1 MQILDK
7 RWRQIADRE
16 RALLEHLI
24 EFLQGFGAPPED
36 ASLVRRKLEDLEE
49 LFLLVIVGEF
59 NSGKSA
65 FINALLGE
73 DELSREGVT
82 PTTDR
87 ITVLKHGEEAV
98 ERERRE
104 GILEKE
110 HPNDFLREVAIV
122 DTPGTNAIIRHHE
135 ELSRGFVPR
144 SDLVLFV
151 TSVDRPFTESE
162 REYLELIRDWGKK
175 IVLVV
180 NKVDLLRGEE
190 DRDQVRHFV
199 EEGVNSMLGLKP
211 PIFFVSAYLA
221 RKAKAIGP
229 GLESEALLQASGFE
243 ELERYVRDLL
253 DEEGRVRL
261 KLESPLGVVEEL
273 VRRYGLAVDERMSL
287 LEDDFKMSENVES
300 QLELYKEDMKRDFEA
315 RLAEID
321 NIVLRMS
328 ERGDTWLDEN
338 IRLMNVRELV
348 RQAKVQER
356 FRKEVVADTEE
367 LIDERIGELIDW
379 MVDRNLKQWRA
390 IVEYVERRRQ
400 ARYDERLIG
409 EVGDSFEYNRGQLL
423 QSVGKNATNVV
434 QRYDRERESE
444 QLAASIQGA
453 VTQTAALEVGA
464 VGIGAVVVVLATT
477 RFLDATGIIAAAI
490 IAGYGLFVLPNRR
503 RKARREFREK
513 TDSLRE
519 RLSEV
524 VRRQFDTEL
533 NRSVERMRDA
543 IAPYTRFVRTE
554 HARMSGA
561 RSVLLEMS
569 VEVDALKGEIAAPR
583 VEPGPS

>member
-1 MQILDK
+1 MQILDE
-7 RWRQIADRE
+7 RWRQVADRE
-16 RALLEHLI
+16 RALLEHLG
-24 EFLQGFGAPPED
+24 EFLESFGAPPD
-36 ASLVRRKLEDLEE
+36 DISLVRLKLTDLEE

-87 ITVLKHGEEAV
+87 ITVLKYGEQPT

-104 GILEKE
+104 GVLEKE
-110 HPNDFLREVAIV
+110 HPNEFLREVAIV

-151 TSVDRPFTESE
+151 TSSDRPFTESE
-162 REYLELIRDWGKK
+162 RGYLELIRDWGKK

-190 DRDQVRHFV
+190 DQEQVRLFV
-199 EEGVNSMLGLKP
+199 EEGVRSMLGLKP

-221 RKAKAIGP
+221 RKAKTTGP
-229 GLESEALLQASGFE
+229 GVEADAILKASGFE
-243 ELERYVRDLL
+243 ELERYVTDLL

-261 KLESPLGVVEEL
+261 KLESPLGIVEEL
-273 VRRYGLAVDERMSL
+273 VRRYGLSIDERMSL
-287 LEDDFKMSENVES
+287 LEEDFKMSENVES
-300 QLELYKEDMKRDFEA
+300 QLDLYKEDIKRDFEA
-315 RLAEID
+315 RMSEIE
-321 NIVLRMS
+321 NIILQMN
-328 ERGDTWLDEN
+328 ERGDEWFEEN
-338 IRLMNVRELV
+338 IRLVNIRELV
-348 RQAKVQER
+348 QRNKVQER
-356 FRKEVVADTEE
+356 FQREVVADTEK
-367 LIDERIGELIDW
+367 LIDERVEELIDW

-390 IVEYVERRRQ
+390 IVEYVNRRRQ
-400 ARYDERLIG
+400 AKYDEHVIG
-409 EVGDSFEYNRGQLL
+409 EVGDNFEYNRSQLL
-423 QSVGKNATNVV
+423 QSVGKNATDVV
-434 QRYDRERESE
+434 QRYDREYESQ
-444 QLAASIQGA
+444 QLALSLQGA
-453 VTQTAALEVGA
+453 VAQTAAVEVGA
-464 VGIGAVVVVLATT
+464 LGLG
-477 RFLDATGIIAAAI
+477 AAAVAI
-490 IAGYGLFVLPNRR
+490 FTTAAADITGVTAALLIAGLGLFILPNRR
-503 RKARREFREK
+503 RKARAEFREK
-513 TDSLRE
+513 TEALRE

-554 HARMSGA
+554 HARMTEA
-561 RSVLLEMS
+561 RSSLAEITA
-569 VEVDALKGEIAAPR
+569 ETEALRDEIGAPG
-583 VEPGPS
+583 VKSY

>member
-1 MQILDK
+1 MQILDE
-7 RWRQIADRE
+7 RWRRITDRE
-16 RALLEHLI
+16 RAILERLAG
-24 EFLQGFGAPPED
+24 FLEDFGSPSED
-36 ASLVRRKLEDLEE
+36 VSLVRQKLVDIEE

-65 FINALLGE
+65 FINALLGDE
-73 DELSREGVT
+73 ELSREGVT

-87 ITVLKHGEEAV
+87 ITVLRYGEQPA

-104 GILEKE
+104 GVLEKE
-110 HPNDFLREVAIV
+110 YPNDFLREVAIV

-151 TSVDRPFTESE
+151 TSSDRPFTESE

-221 RKAKAIGP
+221 RKAKLAGP
-229 GLESEALLQASGFE
+229 GVESDALMGASGFE

-273 VRRYGLAVDERMSL
+273 VRRYGLAVGERMSL

-300 QLELYKEDMKRDFEA
+300 QLQLYKEDMKRDFEA
-315 RLAEID
+315 RMSEIE
-321 NIVLRMS
+321 NIILTMN
-328 ERGDTWLDEN
+328 ERGDEWFEEN
-338 IRLMNVRELV
+338 IRLANVRELV
-348 RQAKVQER
+348 QRSKVQER
-356 FRKEVVADTEE
+356 FQREVVADTEK
-367 LIDERIGELIDW
+367 LIDERVEELIDW

-390 IVEYVERRRQ
+390 IVEYVNRRRQ
-400 ARYDERLIG
+400 AQYDEHVIG
-409 EVGDSFEYNRGQLL
+409 EVGDNFEYNRSQLL
-423 QSVGKNATNVV
+423 QSVGKNATDVV
-434 QRYDRERESE
+434 QRYDREYESQ
-444 QLAASIQGA
+444 QLALSLQGA
-453 VTQTAALEVGA
+453 VAQTAAVEVGA
-464 VGIGAVVVVLATT
+464 LGLGAAAVAVATT
-477 RFLDATGIIAAAI
+477 AAADVTGITAALV
-490 IAGYGLFVLPNRR
+490 IAGFGLFILPNRR
-503 RKARREFREK
+503 RKARAEFREK
-513 TDSLRE
+513 TDALRE
-519 RLSEV
+519 RLGEV
-524 VRRQFDTEL
+524 VRRQFETEL
-533 NRSVERMRDA
+533 NRSVERMREA

-554 HARMSGA
+554 HARMTEA
-561 RSVLLEMS
+561 RSNLAEITA
-569 VEVDALKGEIAAPR
+569 ETEALRAEIGAPG
-583 VEPGPS
+583 VKSP

>member
-1 MQILDK
+1 MQILDE
-7 RWRQIADRE
+7 RWQGLADRE
-16 RALLEHLI
+16 RALLERLI
-24 EFLQGFGAPPED
+24 EFLGDFGAPPED
-36 ASLVRRKLEDLEE
+36 SALIHQKLADVEE

-65 FINALLGE
+65 FINALLGADISE
-73 DELSREGVT
+73 EGVT

-87 ITVLKHGEEAV
+87 ITVLRYSEEPT

-104 GILEKE
+104 GILEKG
-110 HPNDFLREVAIV
+110 HPSELLREVAIV

-175 IVLVV
+175 ILLVL

-190 DRDQVRHFV
+190 KRQEVRSFV
-199 EEGVNSMLGLKP
+199 EEGVHSALGLKP

-243 ELERYVRDLL
+243 ALERYVTDLL

-273 VRRYGLAVDERMSL
+273 VRRYGLAVDERMAL
-287 LEDDFKMSENVES
+287 LEGDFKMSENVES

-338 IRLMNVRELV
+338 IRLMNVRELI
-348 RQAKVQER
+348 RQEKVQER

-379 MVDRNLKQWRA
+379 MVDRNLKQWRD
-390 IVEYVERRRQ
+390 IVEYINRRRQ
-400 ARYDERLIG
+400 ARYDEHLIG
-409 EVGDSFEYNRGQLL
+409 EVGGGFEYNRGQLL
-423 QSVGKNATNVV
+423 QSVGNNATNVV
-434 QRYDRERESE
+434 RRYDRERESE
-444 QLAASIQGA
+444 ELALSIQGA
-453 VTQTAALEVGA
+453 VAQTAALEVGA
-464 VGIGAVVVVLATT
+464 LGIGALVVTIFTT
-477 RFLDATGIIAAAI
+477 RFLDVTGIVAAAL
-490 IAGYGLFVLPNRR
+490 IAGYGLFILPNRR
-503 RKARREFREK
+503 RKARSEFREK
-513 TDSLRE
+513 TEALRE
-519 RLSEV
+519 RLVEV
-524 VRRQFDTEL
+524 VSRQFDAEL
-533 NRSVERMRDA
+533 DRSVERMREA

-554 HARMSGA
+554 HARMTEA
-561 RSVLLEMS
+561 RSALAEITAE
-569 VEVDALKGEIAAPR
+569 VESLRAEIGAP
-583 VEPGPS
+583 GITPS

>member
-1 MQILDK
+1 MRILDE
-7 RWRQIADRE
+7 RREALLDRE
-16 RALLEHLI
+16 RVLLERFI
-24 EFLQGFGAPPED
+24 EFLKDFGAPSED
-36 ASLVRRKLEDLEE
+36 AELVRRALSDLEE

-65 FINALLGE
+65 FINALLGAE
-73 DELSREGVT
+73 ISEEGVT
-82 PTTDR
+82 PTTSR
-87 ITVLKHGEEAV
+87 ITVLRHSPEPV
-98 ERERRE
+98 QRERRD
-104 GILEKE
+104 GILEKGY
-110 HPNDFLREVAIV
+110 PNALLHEIAIV

-151 TSVDRPFTESE
+151 TSAERPLTESE

-175 IVLVV
+175 IVLII
-180 NKVDLLRGEE
+180 NKSDLLQEE
-190 DRDQVRHFV
+190 AATEEVRSFV
-199 EEGVNSMLGLKP
+199 EGGIRSALGLTP
-211 PIFFVSAYLA
+211 PIFLVSALLA
-221 RKAKAIGP
+221 RKAKAATSTI
-229 GLESEALLQASGFE
+229 ERDALLAASGFA
-243 ELERYVRDLL
+243 ELERYITDLL

-273 VRRYGLAVDERMSL
+273 SRRYRAAVDERLSL
-287 LEDDFKMSENVES
+287 LEEDFRTSENVES

-315 RLAEID
+315 RMAEVE
-321 NIVLRMS
+321 NIIHSLN
-328 ERGDTWLDEN
+328 ERGDAWLEEN
-338 IRLMNVRELV
+338 VRLMNFRELL
-348 RQAKVQER
+348 RQEKVQER
-356 FRKEVVADTEE
+356 FKREVVADTED
-367 LIDERIGELIDW
+367 LIDERVDELIDW

-400 ARYDERLIG
+400 ARYDERMIG
-409 EVGDSFEYNRGQLL
+409 EGGDRFEYNRGQLL

-444 QLAASIQGA
+444 QLASSIQGA
-453 VTQTAALEVGA
+453 VAQTAALEVGA
-464 VGIGAVVVVLATT
+464 VGVGAVVVALATT
-477 RFLDATGIIAAAI
+477 RFLDATGLIAAAI

-503 RKARREFREK
+503 RRARREFREK

-524 VRRQFDTEL
+524 IRRQFETEL

-554 HARMSGA
+554 HARMTEA
-561 RSVLLEMS
+561 HSVLSETS
-569 VEVDALKGEIAAPR
+569 AEVDTLKGEIAAPG
-583 VEPGPS
+583 VNPGDPS